1 MGKKKIRNVKTNEEK
16 GTDNIMIIDTG
27 GGLSPT
33 ITKTAWKILSR
44 TERKIQ
50 FLGYQ
55 DQGKP
60 KTCPVVNAVT
70 KAYPKDY
77 QKPII
82 LLHNNATLID
92 DDNEKESL
100 CVPFACMAHGIKID
114 MVPNKYGGKGGMT
127 VDGDFIPFDFDD
139 EKLFIK
145 IQKPT

>member
-1 MGKKKIRNVKTNEEK
+1 
-16 GTDNIMIIDTG
+16 MIIDSG

-70 KAYPKDY
+70 KAYPRDY
-77 QKPII
+77 
-82 LLHNNATLID
+82 
-92 DDNEKESL
+92 
-100 CVPFACMAHGIKID
+100 
-114 MVPNKYGGKGGMT
+114 
-127 VDGDFIPFDFDD
+127 
-139 EKLFIK
+139 
-145 IQKPT
+145 